1 MTPSSAGPGRRLLIT
16 RPSEDAAPLAARL
29 AAAGNIP
36 LVEPMLEMVWL
47 DGPEPEMEDVQ
58 ALLFTSANGVRAFAR
73 RTGRRDRPV
82 LAVGDATARAARDA
96 GFGRVDSAAGD
107 VHALAA
113 LAARRCRPADGVLLH
128 VAGTTVAGDLSGMLA
143 QHGFAV
149 RRLSLYDAR
158 PSSRL
163 TPVTAAALNGDSADD
178 RLDGVLIF
186 SPRTARSF
194 VSLVAEAGLI
204 SRCRTVDMYCLS
216 PAVAEAVCTCGSGPV
231 SWRSVQVAA
240 RPDQDALLALLG
252 IP

>member
-1 MTPSSAGPGRRLLIT
+1 MTPSPAGPGRRLLIT
-16 RPSEDAAPLAARL
+16 RPAEDAAPLAARL
-29 AAAGNIP
+29 AAAGNVP
-36 LVEPMLEMVWL
+36 LVEPMLELVWL
-47 DGPEPEMEDVQ
+47 DGPEPQVEDVQ

-113 LAARRCRPADGVLLH
+113 LAAQRCRPADGVLLH

-163 TPVTAAALNGDSADD
+163 TPATAAALNGDSTDD

-204 SRCRTVDMYCLS
+204 SRCRTVDVYCLS
-216 PAVAEAVCTCGSGPV
+216 SAVAEAVCTCRSGPV